1 MGSTRAREPPQA
13 CRICQRGEPQW
24 GIRVIVG
31 RSTDYTGPGKVKT
44 RSEDWFIAAGAGRD
58 AAKAGKTRE
67 DNPYVPNRPDW
78 RAWRE
83 GWQCQTLHNE
93 DVTRRYRMA
102 ERKYRGRGQVDYTAD
117 ALADFRA
124 YQSDPT
130 IPPELREVAREILSL
145 VEINARVGMHYS
157 PRHSDELERR
167 STAQI
172 EDAIARACVRWPNAT
187 RNEIVVAVNV
197 TDKRVRESQAW
208 KRHCESRASVENP

>member
-1 MGSTRAREPPQA
+1 MTRRLANIPAHGHDIAHAPKLPH
-13 CRICQRGEPQW
+13 RG
-24 GIRVIVG
+24 
-31 RSTDYTGPGKVKT
+31 
-44 RSEDWFIAAGAGRD
+44 EDWFKAAAGGRD
-58 AAKAGKTRE
+58 AQRQGQPITG
-67 DNPYVPNRPDW
+67 NPFVTHRPDW
-78 RAWRE
+78 KAWRL
-83 GWQCQTLHNE
+83 GWVCASRGE
-93 DVTRRYRMA
+93 DVTARYRLTPPP
-102 ERKYRGRGQVDYTAD
+102 KRGKQTDYTAD

>member
-1 MGSTRAREPPQA
+1 MTAPKLKA
-13 CRICQRGEPQW
+13 
-24 GIRVIVG
+24 
-31 RSTDYTGPGKVKT
+31 
-44 RSEDWFIAAGAGRD
+44 RSEDWFLAAGAGRD
-58 AAKAGKTRE
+58 AAQLGKPISE
-67 DNPYVPNRPDW
+67 NPFTPHRPDW
-78 RAWRE
+78 RAWNL
-83 GWQCQTLHNE
+83 GWTCQHKSGE
-93 DVTRRYRMA
+93 DVTARYRLTPPP
-102 ERKYRGRGQVDYTAD
+102 KRGKQTDYTAD